1 MGAQL
6 GLVQRAPLAAGPQDE
21 EDGIRT
27 GAIWHAWA
35 SAAKAMRIHLNWE
48 QRLKYGLEFVGNAK
62 VGRRMIVR

>member
-27 GAIWHAWA
+27 GAIRHARA
-35 SAAKAMRIHLNWE
+35 SSAKAVGIDMDGQ
-48 QRLKYGLEFVGNAK
+48 QRLEDGPQLIGNPK
-62 VGRRMIVR
+62 VRRRAVIG